1 MRSTSD
7 FLSEGSDFAPKK
19 SVVTDDDEI
28 DITPMIDCVFLLLI
42 FFIVT
47 SKMEEQ
53 ANVNLPP
60 ANYGVAVSMNNALV
74 LTVDAGEDGS
84 AVIYKGGAVDP
95 KTRITVSDL
104 EEQEQQIVNY
114 VESRLSDSPQPTAIV
129 VQAAGKL
136 KHREVGRI
144 LKAIGQA
151 ESDIEN
157 IHLAVLDQG

>member
-7 FLSEGSDFAPKK
+7 FLSEGSDFAPKR
-19 SVVTDDDEI
+19 SVVAEDDEI

-53 ANVNLPP
+53 ANVDLPP
-60 ANYGVAVSMNNALV
+60 AQYGVAVSMKNAVV

-84 AVIYKGGAVDP
+84 AVIYLGDAVDP
-95 KTRITVSDL
+95 KTRVAVSDL

-114 VESRLSDSPQPTAIV
+114 VDARVSDSPQPTAIV

-136 KHREVGRI
+136 KHREVGRV

-151 ESDIEN
+151 ETDIEN
-157 IHLAVLDQG
+157 IHLAVLEEG

>member
-7 FLSEGSDFAPKK
+7 FLSESSDFATKK
-19 SVVTDDDEI
+19 SVVAEDDEI

-47 SKMEEQ
+47 SKMQEQ

-74 LTVDAGEDGS
+74 LTVDAAADGS
-84 AVIYKGGAVDP
+84 AVIYKGAAVEP
-95 KTRITVSDL
+95 STRIAVTDM

-129 VQAAGKL
+129 IQAAGKL

-144 LKAIGQA
+144 LKAIGQ
-151 ESDIEN
+151 SDTDIET

>member
-19 SVVTDDDEI
+19 SLVSEDDEI

-74 LTVDAGEDGS
+74 LTIDAADDGS
-84 AVIYKGGAVDP
+84 AVIYLGESVNPATRVAV
-95 KTRITVSDL
+95 TDL
-104 EEQEQQIVNY
+104 EEQEQQILNY
-114 VESRLSDSPQPTAIV
+114 VEARLGDSPEPTAIV
-129 VQAAGKL
+129 IQAAAKL
-136 KHREVGRI
+136 KHREVGRV

-151 ESDIEN
+151 DTEIEN
-157 IHLAVLDQG
+157 IHLAVMNEG